1 MSKSGGSALRTRSAR
16 AREENGGTLECEIRP
31 DLGDTTTASAS
42 ITCRGARKAVFALR
56 DPLTRFISGFY
67 SGLRKGAP
75 RYDIGWSKG
84 EKRAFSWFSTPQE
97 LADALASP
105 DPTLRGQA
113 EFAMRL
119 IRHVSKPR
127 MRWNRSPACSA
138 KHIDKILYV
147 AHQETLD
154 EDWERLKELLRHA
167 VARAPPRD
175 EVTAHKT
182 AYPANGTLSED
193 GKEPYAS
200 GTPRTT
206 TNEPTRGPRR
216 GPSQRRIPAQPSI
229 QDELKLAFTT

>member
-1 MSKSGGSALRTRSAR
+1 MARSNANSAR
-16 AREENGGTLECEIRP
+16 S
-31 DLGDTTTASAS
+31 GDTTTASAS

-56 DPLTRFISGFY
+56 DPLTRLISGFY

-127 MRWNRSPACSA
+127 MRWTRSPACLR
-138 KHIDKILYV
+138 KHIDKILYI
-147 AHQETLD
+147 ARQETLD
-154 EDWERLKELLRHA
+154 EDWERLKELLDMPWHVLRPGTRSRPTRRRIPPTGRS
-167 VARAPPRD
+167 ARTETPLREWYAADYD
-175 EVTAHKT
+175 ELT
-182 AYPANGTLSED
+182 GD
-193 GKEPYAS
+193 
-200 GTPRTT
+200 R
-206 TNEPTRGPRR
+206 RGPRSGASPR
-216 GPSQRRIPAQPSI
+216 SRRFRMS
-229 QDELKLAFTT
+229 